1 MQIKQNPSAAA
12 SWTCWTIIVRKAF
25 FVNGIVMFSNT
36 ASLLISKIPSQKK
49 EETLKDACV
58 WYNYEFKSYSYF
70 SWVKMVHPAHS
81 ASQGVSIFIC
91 QMMNGAKAI
100 TDEAAETGRGKVLWV
115 RRIRNSF
122 PGSAEA
128 IWASCKTVA
137 QRKEE
142 LFFFFLRPYAPVPHR
157 SSPEWDM
164 RSRDTACP
172 SRAGVLPRLS
182 ITQTHRRTHTLAQT
196 QIYTAVYT
204 LQSHNATRFNA
215 AAAQIGHLKPGRC
228 ILTLLTNFQ
237 WVKLKFYEYDRIRK
251 HHWKKCKR
259 AVSAAAFIHNSRP
272 ENNNIYR
279 MVLQQRWPHPY

>member
-36 ASLLISKIPSQKK
+36 ASLLISKIPPQKK
-49 EETLKDACV
+49 EETLKDAHV

-142 LFFFFLRPYAPVPHR
+142 LFFFF
-157 SSPEWDM
+157 
-164 RSRDTACP
+164 
-172 SRAGVLPRLS
+172 
-182 ITQTHRRTHTLAQT
+182 
-196 QIYTAVYT
+196 
-204 LQSHNATRFNA
+204 F
-215 AAAQIGHLKPGRC
+215 
-228 ILTLLTNFQ
+228 
-237 WVKLKFYEYDRIRK
+237 
-251 HHWKKCKR
+251 
-259 AVSAAAFIHNSRP
+259 
-272 ENNNIYR
+272 
-279 MVLQQRWPHPY
+279 

>member
-1 MQIKQNPSAAA
+1 MQIKQNPA

-36 ASLLISKIPSQKK
+36 AWFRKYPHKNK
-49 EETLKDACV
+49 EETLKDGSV
-58 WYNYEFKSYSYF
+58 WYNYEFKSYVYF

-128 IWASCKTVA
+128 IWAFCKTVA

-142 LFFFFLRPYAPVPHR
+142 LFFFLDHMLLFHTGARLNGIWGPETLPVQAEQVCCRGFQSHKHTG
-157 SSPEWDM
+157 E
-164 RSRDTACP
+164 
-172 SRAGVLPRLS
+172 
-182 ITQTHRRTHTLAQT
+182 HTLAQT
-196 QIYTAVYT
+196 RIYTAVYT

-228 ILTLLTNFQ
+228 ILTLLSNFQ

-259 AVSAAAFIHNSRP
+259 TVSAAAFIHNSRP

-279 MVLQQRWPHPY
+279 VVLQQCWPYPY

>member
-1 MQIKQNPSAAA
+1 
-12 SWTCWTIIVRKAF
+12 
-25 FVNGIVMFSNT
+25 
-36 ASLLISKIPSQKK
+36 
-49 EETLKDACV
+49 
-58 WYNYEFKSYSYF
+58 
-70 SWVKMVHPAHS
+70 MVHPAHS

-128 IWASCKTVA
+128 IWAFCKTVA

-142 LFFFFLRPYAPVPHR
+142 LFSFFFRPYAPVPHR

-182 ITQTHRRTHTLAQT
+182 ITQTHRRTHTRADT
-196 QIYTAVYT
+196 DIYCCLHSA
-204 LQSHNATRFNA
+204 
-215 AAAQIGHLKPGRC
+215 KP
-228 ILTLLTNFQ
+228 
-237 WVKLKFYEYDRIRK
+237 
-251 HHWKKCKR
+251 
-259 AVSAAAFIHNSRP
+259 
-272 ENNNIYR
+272 
-279 MVLQQRWPHPY
+279 